1 MSKFIDS
8 ANSRETDPAIME
20 AILYVA
26 DGDEADAV
34 RIWEEPNREELLA
47 IWERVTRNGLHDATD
62 FYWGSAGSD
71 WWPNDDA

>member
-26 DGDEADAV
+26 GGDEADAV
-34 RIWEEPNREELLA
+34 RIWEEPSREELLA
-47 IWERVTRNGLHDATD
+47 IWERVTRNGLRDATD
-62 FYWGSAGSD
+62 FCWGSAGSA